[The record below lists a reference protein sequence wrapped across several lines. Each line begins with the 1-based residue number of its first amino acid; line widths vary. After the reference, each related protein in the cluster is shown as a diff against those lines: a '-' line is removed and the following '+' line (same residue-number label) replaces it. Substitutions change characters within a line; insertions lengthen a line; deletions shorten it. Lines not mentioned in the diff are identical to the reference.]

1 MHLKA
6 CHTADLYVVTHGQ
19 DIRLY
24 LAIPGPA
31 RPCASLTFFIKELK
45 LW

>member
-24 LAIPGPA
+24 LAIPGSVPA
-31 RPCASLTFFIKELK
+31 VALGRHGPAPH
-45 LW
+45 